1 MNLVSC
7 SHVKR
12 SRILALK
19 ARDLTKIRPLT
30 FERIS
35 NRLRLNA
42 QISIPATLKVSGKKL
57 EERLPVSQSIIK
69 AVSRPRFPYYARG
82 RKMKFRSFHSG
93 ASQKAFDFQTAEHL
107 ACVNR
112 ACGSDRLH
120 TKFFKVTNSRRFHC
134 MPKQAKLVS
143 CEGTLF
149 FLIAWQF

>member
-19 ARDLTKIRPLT
+19 ARDLTKIRSLM

-42 QISIPATLKVSGKKL
+42 QISIPATLEVSGKKL
-57 EERLPVSQSIIK
+57 EERLPVSQGIIK

-93 ASQKAFDFQTAEHL
+93 ALQKAFDFQTAGHL

-120 TKFFKVTNSRRFHC
+120 TN
-134 MPKQAKLVS
+134 
-143 CEGTLF
+143 
-149 FLIAWQF
+149 FLK

>member
-19 ARDLTKIRPLT
+19 ARDLTKIRSLT

-35 NRLRLNA
+35 NRLR

-57 EERLPVSQSIIK
+57 EERLPVSQGIIK

-93 ASQKAFDFQTAEHL
+93 ALQKAFDFQTAEHL

-120 TKFFKVTNSRRFHC
+120 TKFF
-134 MPKQAKLVS
+134 
-143 CEGTLF
+143 
-149 FLIAWQF
+149 